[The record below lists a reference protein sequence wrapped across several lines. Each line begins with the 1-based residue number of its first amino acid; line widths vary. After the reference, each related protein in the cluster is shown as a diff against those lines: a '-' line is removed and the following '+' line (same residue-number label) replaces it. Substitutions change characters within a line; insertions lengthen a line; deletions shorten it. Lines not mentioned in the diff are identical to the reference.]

1 MLISFDIQ
9 FNRTKPPLVST
20 QTVESLD
27 SEKEITLLLGNP
39 CSILILS
46 NLSLFRIN
54 IPSPLVPIKSNSSY
68 LWIHET
74 ELDSK
79 EFGID
84 CS

>member
-1 MLISFDIQ
+1 MSFDIQ
-9 FNRTKPPLVST
+9 FNSTKPPLVNT

-27 SEKEITLLLGNP
+27 SENEITLLLGSP

-46 NLSLFRIN
+46 NLFLFSIN
-54 IPSPLVPIKSNSSY
+54 IPSPLVPTKSNSEY